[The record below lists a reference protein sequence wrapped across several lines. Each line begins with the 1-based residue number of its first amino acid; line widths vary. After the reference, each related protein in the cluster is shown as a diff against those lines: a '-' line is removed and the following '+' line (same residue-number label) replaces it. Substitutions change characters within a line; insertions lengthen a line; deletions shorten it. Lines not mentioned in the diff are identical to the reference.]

1 MMFLVGY
8 LWFDEVLTWQ
18 QGLAGLMVL
27 GAILLVRLSVAGLAM
42 VRRKRRWSRVA
53 STRPPWRLRHDHH
66 LFSRCRPHGWRHGGE
81 PGKGRL

>member
-27 GAILLVRLSVAGLAM
+27 GAILLVPSRPSPGLTM
-42 VRRKRRWSRVA
+42 VRRKRR
-53 STRPPWRLRHDHH
+53 LI
-66 LFSRCRPHGWRHGGE
+66 
-81 PGKGRL
+81 PGRFYSSSVETSP